1 MPITIWKVRLL
12 PRLILCADDFAFS
25 RQTSET
31 IAALARAGK
40 LNATSCMAVMP
51 GWTDDAELLRDL
63 PSHVEVGLHLTLT
76 GEVPLTHMPETAP
89 DGVLPDIDPLCRLA
103 ARHLIALDEI
113 AREVRAQFDAF
124 IGVLGRPPAFVDGHQ
139 HAHALPGIREI
150 VLAETARRAPA
161 AWVRDCTDGVLAMLS
176 RPFVGKAI
184 GSAYH
189 CRGLRQDAARHGLR
203 CNEGFAGHYD
213 FARDYGTILPKFLR
227 RPGKMHLVMCHPG
240 AGHRDGD
247 AIAAARPREAAA
259 LQAAAIADM
268 AATEGLA
275 FPA

>member
-1 MPITIWKVRLL
+1 
-12 PRLILCADDFAFS
+12 
-25 RQTSET
+25 
-31 IAALARAGK
+31 
-40 LNATSCMAVMP
+40 MAVMP
-51 GWTDDAELLRDL
+51 GWTDDAALLRDL
-63 PSHVEVGLHLTLT
+63 PPHVEVGLHLTLT
-76 GEVPLTHMPETAP
+76 GEVPLTSMPETAP

-150 VLAETARRAPA
+150 VLAETARRAPG
-161 AWVRDCTDGVLAMLS
+161 AWVRDCTDGIVAMLS
-176 RPFVGKAI
+176 RPFAGKAI

-189 CRGLRQDAARHGLR
+189 CRGLARDAARHGLR
-203 CNEGFAGHYD
+203 CNKGFAGHYD
-213 FARDYGTILPKFLR
+213 FASDFAAILPKFLR
-227 RPGKMHLVMCHPG
+227 RPGAMHLVMCHPG
-240 AGHRDGD
+240 GGRREGD

-259 LQAAAIADM
+259 LQAAPIIDM
-268 AATEGLA
+268 AAAEGLA